1 MRADNFCATA
11 PLFSSS
17 EYFFL
22 PPSGCR
28 VGTKFACLIPSFRH
42 FGFFSHLKTLHNYI
56 TRQILATVF
65 MTVGVFTFVVLLF
78 NVLKEI
84 LPILI
89 NSKGHFL
96 LVANAVGLLIP
107 FAAVYALP
115 MGFITAALLV
125 FGRLSA
131 DQELTAARA
140 SGISLFS
147 LIFPIL
153 LLSLVFCGF
162 SAWFNLDLGP
172 RSRVAYINLKRELAA
187 ALVDNFELPADT
199 PIRYSPGY
207 TFYAAKND
215 SGHLQDVLICHLLNE
230 TNVDYYI
237 KAPAGLVVK
246 DIPKKEFFLRLIDA
260 RFVVAS
266 TGTNGDRVIS
276 YSTWNTPNFYPTN
289 DLMGLP
295 HGPKVSDMTF
305 SQLREE
311 LKRSE
316 SLTFPVTS
324 TNQAELRAQIAEFRK
339 RINSPEEVIRFEMN
353 RQVAFSFA
361 CFGFTLIGIPLGIRM
376 HRRETNIG
384 ISIALVLVLV
394 YFSFVMVGQSLS
406 ARPEFAPHLIVWL
419 PNFLFQAVGAVL
431 LWRAN
436 RGAV

>member
-1 MRADNFCATA
+1 
-11 PLFSSS
+11 
-17 EYFFL
+17 
-22 PPSGCR
+22 
-28 VGTKFACLIPSFRH
+28 
-42 FGFFSHLKTLHNYI
+42 
-56 TRQILATVF
+56 

-96 LVANAVGLLIP
+96 LIAKAVGLLIP

-153 LLSLVFCGF
+153 LLSLFFCAF

-172 RSRVAYINLKRELAA
+172 RSRVAYIELKRDLAA
-187 ALVDNFELPADT
+187 ELVDTFELPADT
-199 PIRYSPGY
+199 PIQYSPGY
-207 TFYAAKND
+207 SFFAAKND
-215 SGHLQDVLICHLLNE
+215 NGHLQDILVCHFLNE

-237 KAPAGLVVK
+237 RAPAGLVVK
-246 DIPKKEFFLRLIDA
+246 DIPKKQFFLRLIDA
-260 RFVVAS
+260 RFVVGSA
-266 TGTNGDRVIS
+266 GTNGDRVIS
-276 YSTWNTPNFYPTN
+276 YATWNTPNFYPTN
-289 DLMGLP
+289 DLMGLH

-311 LKRSE
+311 LKRTE

-406 ARPEFAPHLIVWL
+406 SRPEFAPHLIVWL
-419 PNFLFQAVGAVL
+419 PNFLFQAVGSVL